1 MKSRI
6 SIAVALVALFA
17 VTLPGRA
24 ADPDM
29 LKLVMP
35 DAKVIAGVNVV
46 QARNSPFGQY
56 LLSQTTGKDA
66 DLDKLSALVGFDPRR
81 DITELLMA
89 SSGDQKRGLVLAR
102 GAFDPGKIGALAQQ
116 KGATTLDYAGSTILI
131 DPKKTG
137 GVTFADPT
145 LAILGDIESIKA
157 ALDRWSAPTTLPAQV
172 LSEVAQWS
180 LQDAWMVAVGLPGSF
195 KLPQGAPPQMAQQPS
210 IQSIKGFDGGLKFG
224 SSVVV
229 TARAVAD
236 TNQNATALAGAI
248 QLITNLM
255 QMQSAQNP
263 QAATLLKS
271 LVVTTTGNAVD
282 LSWSIPQDQLEQIL
296 KQHRAAG
303 STALAPKGSPKGPR
317 RTERK
322 I

>member
-6 SIAVALVALFA
+6 SVAVALFALFA

-24 ADPDM
+24 ADADM

-56 LLSQTTGKDA
+56 LLSQTTGKNT
-66 DLDKLSALVGFDPRR
+66 DLEKFTALVGFDPLR
-81 DITELLMA
+81 DITELLTA
-89 SSGDQKRGLVLAR
+89 SNGEQKSGLVLVR
-102 GAFDPGKIGALAQQ
+102 GAFDIAKIGAFARQN
-116 KGATTLDYAGSTILI
+116 GAATVDYAGSAILI

-137 GVTFADPT
+137 GVTFVDPT
-145 LAILGDIESIKA
+145 LAILGDIESVKA
-157 ALDRWSAPTTLPAQV
+157 ALDRLSSPTSLPAQT
-172 LSEVAQWS
+172 LSGIAQWS
-180 LQDAWMVAVGLPGSF
+180 LQDAWVVSVGLPASF
-195 KLPQGAPPQMAQQPS
+195 KLPQGAPPQLTQQPS
-210 IQSIKGFDGGLKFG
+210 IQSIKEFDGGLKFG
-224 SSVVV
+224 SSVAV

-236 TNQNATALAGAI
+236 TNQNATTLAGVI
-248 QLITNLM
+248 QLLTNLM

-271 LVVTTTGNAVD
+271 LLVTATGNVVD
-282 LSWSIPQDQLEQIL
+282 LSWSIPQDQLEQL
-296 KQHRAAG
+296 LRAQREAG
-303 STALAPKGSPKGPR
+303 PATVAPKGSTRAPR

-322 I
+322 M